1 MKQQKEC
8 AYCGY
13 VCEKEDMYL
22 IDDEYYCLDCVGI
35 CDNCGSIELYDE
47 LTIVNYGRDDQRYVC
62 SDCLNTDSFFN
73 AEAVTSITQATA
85 IGAVI
90 WAVLS
95 ANVAPKIMRSANSVT
110 TFFPQTSL
118 NIAPV
123 QTNTSVSIVLG
134 MQTAVSKI
142 S

>member
-1 MKQQKEC
+1 MKQQKDC
-8 AYCGY
+8 ACCGY

-35 CDNCGSIELYDE
+35 CDNCGAIELYDE

-62 SDCLNTDSFFN
+62 SDCLNTDSFFQCRSCD
-73 AEAVTSITQATA
+73 EQATA

-123 QTNTSVSIVLG
+123 QTNISVLIVFVT
-134 MQTAVSKI
+134 QTAVSKI